1 MNSFLLDKKGDLK
14 KVNGDFQF
22 ISGKEEVIQQI
33 KQILKTN
40 KGEWQFNED
49 YGITYEN
56 LQQKRINENL
66 IKDVVRDGLSQCSED
81 MTIESIE
88 IGYKGEHMRLLY
100 VEFKAYFS
108 DGERYDN
115 TIELNL

>member
-22 ISGKEEVIQQI
+22 ISGKDEVVQQI

-40 KGEWQFNED
+40 KGEWFRNED
-49 YGITYEN
+49 YGILYEN
-56 LQQKRINENL
+56 LQQRHINEDL
-66 IKDVVRDGLSQCSED
+66 VKDVVRDGLSQCGED

-88 IGYKGEHMRLLY
+88 IGYKKEYRLLY

-108 DGERYDN
+108 DGERYDS

>member
-22 ISGKEEVIQQI
+22 ISGKDEVVQQI

-40 KGEWQFNED
+40 KGEWFRNED
-49 YGITYEN
+49 YGISYEN
-56 LQQKRINENL
+56 LQQRYINKDL
-66 IKDVVRDGLSQCSED
+66 VKDVVRDGISQCSED
-81 MTIESIE
+81 ITIESIE
-88 IGYKGEHMRLLY
+88 IGYKGEHMRILY

-115 TIELNL
+115 TIELDL

>member
-1 MNSFLLDKKGDLK
+1 VNSFLLDKRGDLK

-22 ISGKEEVIQQI
+22 ISGKDEVVQQI

-40 KGEWQFNED
+40 KGEWFRNED
-49 YGITYEN
+49 YGILYEN
-56 LQQKRINENL
+56 LQQRHINEDL
-66 IKDVVRDGLSQCSED
+66 VKDVVRDGLSQCSED

-88 IGYKGEHMRLLY
+88 IGYKKEYRLLY

-108 DGERYDN
+108 DGERYDS

>member
-22 ISGKEEVIQQI
+22 ISGKDEVVQQI

-40 KGEWQFNED
+40 KGEWFRNED

-56 LQQKRINENL
+56 LQQKRINEDL
-66 IKDVVRDGLSQCSED
+66 IKDVIRDGLSQCSED
-81 MTIESIE
+81 ITIESIE
-88 IGYKGEHMRLLY
+88 IGYKSEHMRILY

-108 DGERYDN
+108 DGEKYDSI
-115 TIELNL
+115 IELNL

>member
-1 MNSFLLDKKGDLK
+1 MQDILLSKHGDIK

-22 ISGKEEVIQQI
+22 INGKDEVVQQI

-40 KGEWQFNED
+40 KGEWFDKD
-49 YGITYEN
+49 YGISYEA
-56 LQQKRINENL
+56 LQQKKINEDL
-66 IKDVVRDGLSQCSED
+66 IKSVIQEGISQCSD
-81 MTIESIE
+81 DITIESIE
-88 IGYKGEHMRLLY
+88 IGYKGEHMRILY

-115 TIELNL
+115 IIELNL

>member
-14 KVNGDFQF
+14 KENGDFQF
-22 ISGKEEVIQQI
+22 ISGKDEVVQQI

-40 KGEWQFNED
+40 KGEWFRNED
-49 YGITYEN
+49 YGISYEN
-56 LQQKRINENL
+56 LQQRHINEDL
-66 IKDVVRDGLSQCSED
+66 VKDVVRDGISQCSED
-81 MTIESIE
+81 ITIESIE
-88 IGYKGEHMRLLY
+88 IGYKGEHMRILY

>member
-22 ISGKEEVIQQI
+22 ISGKDEVVQQI

-40 KGEWQFNED
+40 KGEWFRNED

-56 LQQKRINENL
+56 LQQRHINEDL
-66 IKDVVRDGLSQCSED
+66 VKDVVRDGISQCSED
-81 MTIESIE
+81 ITIESIE
-88 IGYKGEHMRLLY
+88 IGYKKEYRLLY

-115 TIELNL
+115 TIELDL

>member
-1 MNSFLLDKKGDLK
+1 MNSFLLDKKSDLK

-22 ISGKEEVIQQI
+22 ISGKYEVVQQI

-40 KGEWQFNED
+40 KGEWFRNED

-56 LQQKRINENL
+56 LQQRHINEDL
-66 IKDVVRDGLSQCSED
+66 VKDVVRDGISQCSED
-81 MTIESIE
+81 ITIESIE
-88 IGYKGEHMRLLY
+88 IGYKGEHMRILY
-100 VEFKAYFS
+100 VELKAYFS

-115 TIELNL
+115 TIELDL

>member
-1 MNSFLLDKKGDLK
+1 MNSFLLDKNGDLK

-22 ISGKEEVIQQI
+22 ISGKDEVVQQI

-40 KGEWQFNED
+40 KGEWFRNED
-49 YGITYEN
+49 YGILYEN
-56 LQQKRINENL
+56 LQQRHINEEL
-66 IKDVVRDGLSQCSED
+66 VKDVIRDGISQCGED
-81 MTIESIE
+81 IIIESIE
-88 IGYKGEHMRLLY
+88 IGYKKEYRLLY

-108 DGERYDN
+108 DGERYDS

>member
-22 ISGKEEVIQQI
+22 ISGKDEVVQQI

-40 KGEWQFNED
+40 KGEWFRNED
-49 YGITYEN
+49 YGISYEN
-56 LQQKRINENL
+56 LQQRHINEDL
-66 IKDVVRDGLSQCSED
+66 VKDVVRDGISQCSED
-81 MTIESIE
+81 ITIESIE
-88 IGYKGEHMRLLY
+88 IGYKKEYRLLY

-115 TIELNL
+115 TIELDL